1 MFELLIFLFSLLGAV
16 GFIMPLVVSWFAV
29 SHLKMDNVGI
39 LAIVM
44 GFLIAFF
51 VSGILYLSVATISH
65 NFFEFYSYYGTKFS
79 KFYSELLVKITIVA
93 NVLLALL
100 WFDRTFINNKNF
112 SLSLLTSYQMSLF
125 LLFILNPLLVL
136 LLEKFGLIDF
146 SIAYFA
152 KNMGILL
159 TNVDIR
165 SDLVRPK
172 LSTQSFIQMSV
183 FFFFNN
189 ILAILM
195 IIRLRR
201 INKHNRQSNEVCDD
215 KSNINQD

>member
-1 MFELLIFLFSLLGAV
+1 MFELLFFVLSIIFV
-16 GFIMPLVVSWFAV
+16 IGFIMPLVVSWFAIG
-29 SHLKMDNVGI
+29 HLKMDNVG
-39 LAIVM
+39 LWAIVM

-51 VSGILYLSVATISH
+51 VSSILYLSVATISH
-65 NFFEFYSYYGTKFS
+65 SLTYSNYGSKFSEFYDNLSFKTTLF
-79 KFYSELLVKITIVA
+79 A
-93 NVLLALL
+93 NIILILL
-100 WFDRTFINNKNF
+100 WFDRTFIGNKNF

-136 LLEKFGLIDF
+136 LLEKLGLIDL

-152 KNMGILL
+152 KNMGILS
-159 TNVDIR
+159 TDVDIR
-165 SDLVRPK
+165 KDLITPK
-172 LSTQSFIQMSV
+172 LSNSSFIKVGM

-189 ILAILM
+189 ILVILM
-195 IIRLRR
+195 MIRLWR